1 MKYINMIKTKTFYL
15 FSKRLKG
22 RMSSLKLNRQITIGY
37 AIMLILML
45 LVGSFSIYSIYK
57 LSRASSN
64 IEGRYKTLSRIL
76 SDNEAGTQGY
86 LANQMLIEAVK
97 ISDEQLKLAYI
108 IIFTMVGVALL
119 FGGILTI
126 IVPRIITR
134 PVFQLVNAAKA
145 VASGDY
151 SYRVKNLR
159 GSIEISMLMEAFNNM
174 LMNIEHNKN
183 ELEKKNDENLKLLES
198 IVKFNEVLE
207 DRIEEATKEI
217 KEKQEELIQ
226 SEKLV
231 IIGELATGIAHEIR
245 NPLSGIAIALEI
257 MKDETR
263 NIEHKETCKDIL
275 KEIDRLDRI
284 IRELL
289 QLGHPS
295 ALNLIECSPNEIVEK
310 ALSLISIK
318 AKQKGVIIEKSLK
331 CKEHFFVD
339 YEQIEQV
346 VLNLLLNGIESING
360 LPAKLTIET
369 GVSNGFLKISISD
382 TGSGLSKDDKEK
394 IFRPYYTTK
403 DRGTGLGLSI
413 TNRIVETHKG
423 KIVVTS
429 KKDKGST
436 FTVLIPS
443 NLRS

>member
-64 IEGRYKTLSRIL
+64 IEGRYKTLSSIL

-159 GSIEISMLMEAFNNM
+159 GSIEISTLMEAFNNM

-226 SEKLV
+226 SEKL
-231 IIGELATGIAHEIR
+231 L
-245 NPLSGIAIALEI
+245 
-257 MKDETR
+257 
-263 NIEHKETCKDIL
+263 CK
-275 KEIDRLDRI
+275 
-284 IRELL
+284 
-289 QLGHPS
+289 QL
-295 ALNLIECSPNEIVEK
+295 EK
-310 ALSLISIK
+310 ALSREGYVVMSAYTGKDGIDISRRDNPI
-318 AKQKGVIIEKSLK
+318 L
-331 CKEHFFVD
+331 
-339 YEQIEQV
+339 
-346 VLNLLLNGIESING
+346 
-360 LPAKLTIET
+360 
-369 GVSNGFLKISISD
+369 
-382 TGSGLSKDDKEK
+382 
-394 IFRPYYTTK
+394 
-403 DRGTGLGLSI
+403 
-413 TNRIVETHKG
+413 
-423 KIVVTS
+423 
-429 KKDKGST
+429 
-436 FTVLIPS
+436 
-443 NLRS
+443 

>member
-1 MKYINMIKTKTFYL
+1 
-15 FSKRLKG
+15 
-22 RMSSLKLNRQITIGY
+22 
-37 AIMLILML
+37 
-45 LVGSFSIYSIYK
+45 
-57 LSRASSN
+57 
-64 IEGRYKTLSRIL
+64 
-76 SDNEAGTQGY
+76 
-86 LANQMLIEAVK
+86 
-97 ISDEQLKLAYI
+97 
-108 IIFTMVGVALL
+108 
-119 FGGILTI
+119 
-126 IVPRIITR
+126 
-134 PVFQLVNAAKA
+134 
-145 VASGDY
+145 
-151 SYRVKNLR
+151 
-159 GSIEISMLMEAFNNM
+159 
-174 LMNIEHNKN
+174 
-183 ELEKKNDENLKLLES
+183 
-198 IVKFNEVLE
+198 
-207 DRIEEATKEI
+207 
-217 KEKQEELIQ
+217 
-226 SEKLV
+226 
-231 IIGELATGIAHEIR
+231 
-245 NPLSGIAIALEI
+245 PLSGIAIALEI

-295 ALNLIECSPNEIVEK
+295 ALNLIECSPNQIVEK

-346 VLNLLLNGIESING
+346 VLNLLLNGVESING

>member
-1 MKYINMIKTKTFYL
+1 
-15 FSKRLKG
+15 
-22 RMSSLKLNRQITIGY
+22 MSSLKLNKQITIGY

-45 LVGSFSIYSIYK
+45 LIGGFSIYSIFK
-57 LSRASSN
+57 LSRAASN
-64 IEGRYKTLSRIL
+64 IEGRYETLSSIL
-76 SDNEAGTQGY
+76 SDNEEETQGY
-86 LANQMLIEAVK
+86 LANQMLVEAVK
-97 ISDEQLKLAYI
+97 ISDEQLKFAYI

-126 IVPRIITR
+126 IVPRIITK

-151 SYRVKNLR
+151 SYRVKNLM

-183 ELEKKNDENLKLLES
+183 ELEKKNEENLKLLES

-226 SEKLV
+226 SEKLA

-257 MKDETR
+257 MKDETK
-263 NIEHKETCKDIL
+263 NIEHKQTCKDIL

-295 ALNLIECSPNEIVEK
+295 DLNLIECSPNEIVDR
-310 ALSLISIK
+310 ALSLINIK
-318 AKQKGVIIEKSLK
+318 AKQKGIIIEKRLK
-331 CKEHFFVD
+331 CMEHFFLD

-346 VLNLLLNGIESING
+346 ILNLLLNGIESING

-382 TGSGLSKDDKEK
+382 TGSGLSEDDKEK

-423 KIVVTS
+423 KIIVTS
-429 KKDKGST
+429 EKEKGST
-436 FTVLIPS
+436 FTILIPS